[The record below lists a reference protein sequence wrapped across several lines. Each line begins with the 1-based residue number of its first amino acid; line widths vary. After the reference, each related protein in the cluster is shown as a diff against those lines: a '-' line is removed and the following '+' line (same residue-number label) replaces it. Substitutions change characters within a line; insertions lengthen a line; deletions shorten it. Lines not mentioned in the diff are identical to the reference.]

1 MPLGA
6 DAKKAAAASS
16 GMSAMPIPG
25 EPEGKGMSQSV
36 DSDPQLCYPRKI
48 DQIIRNAIFIAHHIG
63 KPSRVICI
71 TINGIL
77 FGR

>member
-1 MPLGA
+1 MN
-6 DAKKAAAASS
+6 
-16 GMSAMPIPG
+16 AMAIPG
-25 EPEGKGMSQSV
+25 EPGMMPDGKGMGQSV
-36 DSDPQLCYPRKI
+36 DGDPQLCYPRKI

-77 FGR
+77 FARQR